1 MSAPSISDAEQQQ
14 DGLRL
19 SGISVS
25 AAGLVSVDGQKL
37 AGIGALV
44 APLPGGAQLPAD
56 RVALEVAMVTQP
68 VNAGRRWLA
77 EQVSVQGRCVL
88 LRLRPRRSVWRRWWS
103 ARFGESAA
111 QEQSLAARWGLPRV
125 LPRGL
130 PPQQR
135 TAWGVVECG
144 VDAALNGAAVITLR
158 IAELPEH
165 LPPASRVFWRQHT
178 RAECHALVAA
188 ALAGAAADGPWS
200 FDAQGIRFADGESIV
215 VRPAGGEPANW
226 APVGFEWQEAGAGA
240 WRVRGE
246 RAGWRFT
253 LAYTESA
260 GKPVLAWA
268 LARLAVAHEGP
279 WDPLLE
285 AELHRG
291 HERWLRGRLGEVEVA
306 ADPGREA
313 AAGLRCTAR
322 AVNDVVA
329 RTGAELLL
337 EWC

>member
-1 MSAPSISDAEQQQ
+1 MSAPSISDAEQQASP
-14 DGLRL
+14 LRL

-25 AAGLVSVDGQKL
+25 AAGLVSVDGL
-37 AGIGALV
+37 ELTGIGALV
-44 APLPGGAQLPAD
+44 APLPGGTQLPAD
-56 RVALEVAMVTQP
+56 RAALDIAVVTQP
-68 VNAGRRWLA
+68 LNAGRRWLA

-88 LRLRPRRSVWRRWWS
+88 LRLRPRRSAWRRWWS

-111 QEQSLAARWGLPRV
+111 QEQSLAAHWGLP
-125 LPRGL
+125 PH
-130 PPQQR
+130 QQ
-135 TAWGVVECG
+135 TAWGVVESG

-158 IAELPEH
+158 VLELPEH

-178 RAECHALVAA
+178 RAECQALVAA

-200 FDAQGIRFADGESIV
+200 FDAQGLRFADGESIV

-291 HERWLRGRLGEVEVA
+291 HERWLRGGLGEVAAA
-306 ADPGREA
+306 ADPVRED

-322 AVNDVVA
+322 AVNDSVA

-337 EWC
+337 EWR

>member
-1 MSAPSISDAEQQQ
+1 MSAPSISDAEQQASP
-14 DGLRL
+14 LRL

-25 AAGLVSVDGQKL
+25 AAGLVSVDGL
-37 AGIGALV
+37 ELTGIGALV

-56 RVALEVAMVTQP
+56 RAALDIAVVTQP
-68 VNAGRRWLA
+68 LNAGRRWLA

-88 LRLRPRRSVWRRWWS
+88 LRLRPRRSAWRRWWS

-111 QEQSLAARWGLPRV
+111 QEQSLAAHWGLP
-125 LPRGL
+125 LH
-130 PPQQR
+130 QQ
-135 TAWGVVECG
+135 TAWGVVESG

-158 IAELPEH
+158 VLELPEH

-178 RAECHALVAA
+178 RAECQALVAA

-200 FDAQGIRFADGESIV
+200 FDAQGLRFADGESIV

-268 LARLAVAHEGP
+268 LARLAVAYEGP

-291 HERWLRGRLGEVEVA
+291 HEQWLRGGLGEVEAA
-306 ADPGREA
+306 ADPVREN
-313 AAGLRCTAR
+313 AAGLCCTAR
-322 AVNDVVA
+322 AVNDSVA

-337 EWC
+337 EWR

>member
-1 MSAPSISDAEQQQ
+1 MSAPSISDAEQQASP
-14 DGLRL
+14 LRL

-25 AAGLVSVDGQKL
+25 AAGLVSVDGL
-37 AGIGALV
+37 ELTGIGALV

-56 RVALEVAMVTQP
+56 RAALDIAVVTQP
-68 VNAGRRWLA
+68 LNAGRRWLA

-88 LRLRPRRSVWRRWWS
+88 LRLRPRRSAWRRWWS

-111 QEQSLAARWGLPRV
+111 QEQSLAAHWGLP
-125 LPRGL
+125 PH
-130 PPQQR
+130 QQ
-135 TAWGVVECG
+135 TAWGVVESG

-158 IAELPEH
+158 VLELPEH
-165 LPPASRVFWRQHT
+165 LPPASRVFWRQRT
-178 RAECHALVAA
+178 RSECHTLVAA

-200 FDAQGIRFADGESIV
+200 FDAQGLRFADGESIV

-291 HERWLRGRLGEVEVA
+291 HEQWLRGGLGEVAAA
-306 ADPGREA
+306 ADPVRED

-322 AVNDVVA
+322 AVNDSVA

-337 EWC
+337 EWR